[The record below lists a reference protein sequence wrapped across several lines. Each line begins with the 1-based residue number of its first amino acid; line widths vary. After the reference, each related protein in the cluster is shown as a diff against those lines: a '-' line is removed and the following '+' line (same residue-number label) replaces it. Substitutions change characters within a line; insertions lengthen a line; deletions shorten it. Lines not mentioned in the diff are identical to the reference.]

1 MAGTMNKGMLDG
13 IPYKFE
19 ICANS
24 VASCIA
30 AQEGGADRVEL
41 CAGIPEGGTT
51 PSYGMICSARKN
63 ICIGLNVIIR
73 PRGGDFLYSD
83 LEIEE
88 MVQDIRMAKELGAD
102 GLVFGCL
109 TSEGEVD
116 IEVMQKLM
124 KAAGD
129 TPVTFHRA
137 FDHTKDPFKALEE
150 IIGLGC
156 VRILTSGCMPTALD
170 GAALLS
176 QLTERARNRI
186 IIMPGCGIREN
197 NIAEIAR
204 LSGAREFHFSAR
216 ESKESLMSFRNP
228 AVAMGSEDDPY
239 GTVETTA
246 RKVAATIAAVKAL

>member
-1 MAGTMNKGMLDG
+1 M
-13 IPYKFE
+13 YKFE

-51 PSYGMICSARKN
+51 PSYGMIRNARKSIN
-63 ICIGLNVIIR
+63 IALNVIIR
-73 PRGGDFLYSD
+73 PRGGDFLYSES
-83 LEIEE
+83 EIEE
-88 MVQDIRMAKELGAD
+88 MLYDIRVAKELGAD

-109 TSEGEVD
+109 TPEGNVD
-116 IEVMQKLM
+116 IPVMQRLM
-124 KAAGD
+124 EAAGD

-137 FDHTKDPFKALEE
+137 FDHTSDPLKALED

-156 VRILTSGCMPTALD
+156 ARILTSGCRPTALE
-170 GAALLS
+170 GASLLS
-176 QLTERARNRI
+176 QLVEVAGDRL
-186 IIMPGCGIREN
+186 IIMPGCGVKEG

-216 ESKESLMSFRNP
+216 ESVESGMVFRNP
-228 AVAMGSEDDPY
+228 QVAMGSEDDPY
-239 GTVETTA
+239 GTVQTTA
-246 RKVAATIAAVKAL
+246 RRVAATIAPLKS